1 MSLRESTPGKVRQR
15 RARPSLL
22 KDLWL
27 GAQLSLRGGRE
38 VVLRTVL
45 TAIGVGVATAA
56 LLLAAAL
63 PTIMEHLGERHA
75 DRMDYQV
82 AEYPAPPAGD
92 DTLLFSVADTDYQG
106 TPVHGRIVRAEGADP
121 PLPPGV
127 NEIPGP
133 GEIVLSPAL
142 ANLLED
148 PENEVLQRRFDH
160 TAVGEIGPEG
170 LMGPHELV
178 FYLGD
183 GELTLDSDGTRITS
197 YGGEPDRNE
206 AEPVILLLG
215 VVGVVV
221 MLTPVVVFLGAAVR
235 FGGEQRDQRL
245 SALRLMGADRGATR
259 RIAAG
264 ETLPGVALGLA
275 LGAGFFLAGRPIVE
289 SVPISSGLYTA
300 DVTPHPVLGPLV
312 FVAVPLLALWVMLG
326 SLRGVVV
333 DPLSTVRRAER
344 PHPKLWWRL
353 LLFVL
358 GIALIVVSMY
368 LSPSGGGWVSMVS
381 IGLLAALFGTTAV
394 LPWLVARLF
403 GRASGGPLSLQLA
416 LRRLGAAG
424 GGPTRAVSGIVVTVA
439 GAIALQ
445 SLFANAWD
453 DSTVELAE
461 TIEEVYAAQEFG
473 ASGFQLQTDLRSV
486 PLGSDP
492 AGAVAGTPGVEEVL
506 AYSRVEGV
514 TDDGSDVRVLVAD
527 CPSLRQMADLPG
539 CSPGDAFSGVPG
551 LEPGG
556 TLMVGDGVEATAVPW
571 TVPGFTGFEGP
582 LVEHPWYELGYT
594 AKDTVLATPEAAA
607 LPEEVAVP
615 GSLWIRVDPSVP
627 EMREELRAAVAALD
641 PTARVSLS
649 ISSATLS
656 STLSSMVRMRDA
668 LIAGALAALTVI
680 AAGLVVGT
688 VEQIRERK
696 RVHAVLTAFGTRRRT
711 LVASVLWQTALPVLL
726 GIALATVVGMA
737 LGALVLRVAGLPVA
751 FVPTD
756 ILIIAGA
763 GVGVAVLTTLLA
775 LPSLLRTMRPEG
787 LRWE

>member
-1 MSLRESTPGKVRQR
+1 MSLRERTHGKVQR
-15 RARPSLL
+15 ERARPSSL

-27 GAQLSLRGGRE
+27 GAQLALRGGRE

-56 LLLAAAL
+56 LLLAATL
-63 PTIMEHLGERHA
+63 PTILEHLGERHV

-82 AEYPAPPAGD
+82 AEYPPPPAGD
-92 DTLLFSVADTDYQG
+92 DTLLFSIADTDYEG
-106 TPVHGRIVRAEGADP
+106 SPIHGRIVRAEGSDP

-127 NEIPGP
+127 AEVPGP

-142 ANLLED
+142 AGLLDD

-160 TAVGEIGPEG
+160 TVIGEIGSEG
-170 LMGPHELV
+170 LMGPHELAY
-178 FYLGD
+178 YLGD
-183 GELTLDSDGTRITS
+183 GELTLDTGGNRITS
-197 YGGEPDRNE
+197 YGGGPAPSGDG
-206 AEPVILLLG
+206 PVILLLG

-235 FGGEQRDQRL
+235 FGGEQRDRRL

-312 FVAVPLLALWVMLG
+312 FVAVPLLALWVALG
-326 SLRGVVV
+326 SLRSVVV
-333 DPLSTVRRAER
+333 DPLGAVRRAER
-344 PHPKLWWRL
+344 PRPRLWWRL

-358 GIALIVVSMY
+358 GISLIVLSMR
-368 LSPSGGGWVSMVS
+368 LSLNGGQWVPMVS
-381 IGLLAALFGTTAV
+381 IGLLATLFGTTAV
-394 LPWLVARLF
+394 LPWLVDRLF

-424 GGPTRAVSGIVVTVA
+424 GGPTRAVNGIVVTVA

-445 SLFANAWD
+445 SLFANAWS
-453 DSTVELAE
+453 DSTVEVAE
-461 TIEEVYAAQEFG
+461 FVEEVYADQEFG
-473 ASGFQLQTDLRSV
+473 ASGFQLQANLRSV
-486 PLGSDP
+486 PPGSDT
-492 AGAVAGTPGVEEVL
+492 AGAMAGLPGVEEVL
-506 AYSRVEGV
+506 AYSRVDGV
-514 TDDGSDVRVLVAD
+514 TDDGSEVRVLVAG
-527 CPSLRQMADLPG
+527 CPSLREMADLPG

-556 TLMVGDGVEATAVPW
+556 TLMVGAGDEVTPVPW
-571 TVPGFTGFEGP
+571 TVPGFTEFEGP
-582 LVEHPWYELGYT
+582 VVEHPWYALGYT
-594 AKDTVLATPEAAA
+594 AKDVVLATPEAGA
-607 LPEEVAVP
+607 LPGGATVP

-627 EMREELRAAVAALD
+627 GMEEELRAAVAALD
-641 PTARVSLS
+641 PTAQVTFPVTSRTNP
-649 ISSATLS
+649 AMT
-656 STLSSMVRMRDA
+656 RMRDA
-668 LIAGALAALTVI
+668 LIAGALASLTVI

-726 GIALATVVGMA
+726 GLALATVVGMA
-737 LGALVLRVAGLPVA
+737 LGVLIQRVAGFPVA

-756 ILIIAGA
+756 ILIIVGAGA
-763 GVGVAVLTTLLA
+763 GVAVLSTLLA

>member
-1 MSLRESTPGKVRQR
+1 MSLRERVPGKDRQG
-15 RARPSLL
+15 RARPSSLR
-22 KDLWL
+22 DLWL
-27 GAQLSLRGGRE
+27 GAQLALRGGRE

-63 PTIMEHLGERHA
+63 PTVLSHLNERHA
-75 DRMDYQV
+75 ARMDYQV

-92 DTLLFSVADTDYQG
+92 GTLLFSIADTGYEG
-106 TPVHGRIVRAEGADP
+106 GPVYGRVVRAEGADP

-127 NEIPGP
+127 GELPGP
-133 GEIVLSPAL
+133 GEIVLSPAM
-142 ANLLED
+142 ADLLDD
-148 PENEVLQRRFDH
+148 PEHEVLQRRFDH
-160 TAVGEIGPEG
+160 TVVGEIGPEG

-183 GELTLDSDGTRITS
+183 GELTLDSAGNRITS
-197 YGGEPDRNE
+197 YGGEPGPGGD
-206 AEPVILLLG
+206 EPVILLLG

-235 FGGEQRDQRL
+235 FGGEQRDRRL

-264 ETLPGVALGLA
+264 ETLPGVTLGLA
-275 LGAGFFLAGRPIVE
+275 LGAGLFLAGRPIVE

-312 FVAVPLLALWVMLG
+312 FVAVPLLALWVVLG

-333 DPLSTVRRAER
+333 DPLGAVRRAER
-344 PHPKLWWRL
+344 PRPRLWWRL

-358 GIALIVVSMY
+358 GISLIVLSMR
-368 LSPSGGGWVSMVS
+368 LSLSGGEWVPMVS

-394 LPWLVARLF
+394 LPWLVDRLF
-403 GRASGGPLSLQLA
+403 VRASGGPLSLQLA

-424 GGPTRAVSGIVVTVA
+424 GGPTRAVNGIVVTVA

-445 SLFANAWD
+445 SLFANAWSE
-453 DSTVELAE
+453 STVERAE
-461 TIEEVYAAQEFG
+461 TVEYVYADQEFG
-473 ASGFQLQTDLRSV
+473 ASGFQLQIDLRSV
-486 PLGSDP
+486 PPGSAP
-492 AGAVAGTPGVEEVL
+492 ADAVAETPGVEEVL
-506 AYSRVEGV
+506 AYSSVDGV

-527 CPSLRQMADLPG
+527 CLSLRQLADLPE

-556 TLMVGDGVEATAVPW
+556 TVKVGGGDEVTAAPW
-571 TVPGFTGFEGP
+571 TVPGFAEFEGP
-582 LVEHPWYELGYT
+582 LVEHPWYEMGYT
-594 AKDTVLATPEAAA
+594 AENVVLATPEAAA
-607 LPEEVAVP
+607 LPGGIPVP
-615 GSLWIRVDPSVP
+615 GSLWVRVDPSVP
-627 EMREELRAAVAALD
+627 GMEEELRATVAALD
-641 PTARVSLS
+641 PMAQVSFP
-649 ISSATLS
+649 IASATAPA
-656 STLSSMVRMRDA
+656 MVRMRDA
-668 LIAGALAALTVI
+668 LIAGALACLTVI

-726 GIALATVVGMA
+726 GIALAAVAGMA
-737 LGALVLRVAGLPVA
+737 LGALILRVARLPVIFA
-751 FVPTD
+751 PTD
-756 ILIIAGA
+756 ILVIAGA
-763 GVGVAVLTTLLA
+763 GAGVAILTTLSA